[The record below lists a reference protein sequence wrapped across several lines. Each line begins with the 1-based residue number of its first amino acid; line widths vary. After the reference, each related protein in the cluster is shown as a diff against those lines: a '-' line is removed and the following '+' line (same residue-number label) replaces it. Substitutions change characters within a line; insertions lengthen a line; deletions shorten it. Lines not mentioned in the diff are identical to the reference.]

1 MLQPMRSFTRLLAL
15 AASVL
20 LASCAGIEQVPSSP
34 VTVSV
39 VSFNDFHGN
48 LQPPAM
54 PVAVKDRQT
63 GSVKQLSAG
72 GVAHLATLV
81 QQLKAQNPANTVVV
95 GGGDLVSASPLVSG
109 LFHDEPT
116 IDALS
121 LLGLE
126 FSTLGN
132 HEFDHGRDELLRL
145 QNGGCFPKSADGTRG
160 IVGVDTCMND
170 GKFEGAKFRYLAA
183 NVLDGQSG
191 GTLFPPYA
199 VKTIGGVKVG
209 IIGLTLKE
217 AASVV
222 SPAGVAGMQFADEAA
237 TVNRLVP
244 ELRQQGVAAI
254 VVLMHQGA
262 ATEAR
267 HINDPSCPGFSG
279 EAIAIVDRFD
289 PAVDVVVT
297 GHTHEEYVCTR
308 PDGKLMT
315 QAGRYGRMATK
326 IDLTI
331 DPALR
336 KVVRKAAQ
344 THVAVNRER
353 AMDENGQVVP
363 LPAGYS
369 VLQKDAAQEA
379 LVGRYASL
387 VAKRTEVVVG
397 TVSAPL
403 SRKKN
408 KAGES
413 TLGNVV
419 ADAYL
424 AATSTA
430 AYGSK
435 PAEIAFINPGGL
447 RNGLAPENGQVT
459 YGALY
464 QVHPFGNYM
473 VTMDL
478 SGQQILRLLEQQWE
492 QPQPQG
498 GRMLA
503 VSNGFSYAW
512 DASQPEGAA
521 PGKGKRVIADSVKLH
536 GKPLEPNRI
545 YRVTTVSFLAS
556 GGDNFRLFAEGKN
569 RQNGGNDLDVLV
581 DYFKSRQRVSPP
593 VRNRIER
600 RK

>member
-1 MLQPMRSFTRLLAL
+1 MSPFMRSFARLLAL
-15 AASVL
+15 ATSVL
-20 LASCAGIEQVPSSP
+20 LASCASIESPPSAP

-54 PVAVKDRQT
+54 PVAVKDPRT
-63 GSVKQLSAG
+63 GEVTQLSAG

-109 LFHDEPT
+109 LFHDEPS
-116 IDALS
+116 IDALN

-126 FSTLGN
+126 FSTVGN

-145 QNGGCFPKSADGTRG
+145 QNGGCFPPSADGTRG

-183 NVLDGQSG
+183 NVIDGQSG
-191 GTLFPPYA
+191 GTLFAPYA
-199 VKTIGGVKVG
+199 VKTIGGVKLG
-209 IIGLTLKE
+209 IIGVTLKE

-222 SPAGVAGMQFADEAA
+222 SPAGVVGLQFADEAA

-262 ATEAR
+262 ATEAK
-267 HINDPSCPGFSG
+267 HINNQSCPGFSG

-331 DPALR
+331 DPAQR
-336 KVVRKAAQ
+336 KVVRKVAQ
-344 THVAVNRER
+344 THVAVNRDV
-353 AMDENGQVVP
+353 ATNDDGKPVP
-363 LPAGYS
+363 MPAGYRA
-369 VLQKDAAQEA
+369 LPQDAAQEA

-397 TVSAPL
+397 AIDAPL
-403 SRKKN
+403 KRKQN

-413 TLGNVV
+413 TLGDVV

-424 AATSTA
+424 AATSNA

-447 RNGLAPENGQVT
+447 RRSLEPESGQVT
-459 YGALY
+459 YGLLY

-478 SGQQILRLLEQQWE
+478 SGQQIVRLLEQQWE
-492 QPQPQG
+492 QPQPKG
-498 GRMLA
+498 GRILS

-521 PGKGKRVIADSVKLH
+521 PGKGKRVVAGSVKLN

-545 YRVTTVSFLAS
+545 YRVTTVSYLAS

-569 RQNGGNDLDVLV
+569 RQEGGNDLDVLV
-581 DYFKSRQRVSPP
+581 DYFKSRPQLASPI
-593 VRNRIER
+593 RNRVTR
-600 RK
+600 RH